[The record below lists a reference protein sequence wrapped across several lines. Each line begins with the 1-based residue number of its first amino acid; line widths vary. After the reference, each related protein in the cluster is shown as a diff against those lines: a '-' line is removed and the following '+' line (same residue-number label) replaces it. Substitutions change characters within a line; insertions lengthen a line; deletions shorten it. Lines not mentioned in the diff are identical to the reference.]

1 MVWVAPPCT
10 FWCDFSNLNYSPQK
24 LRRLRAKERVFL
36 RFIDEIF
43 LRQKLHGGFVVVE
56 NPRTSAIWKEQLLR
70 KWADAQ
76 PGQFVDLEMCAFGL
90 KSLDGSNFLCKP
102 MRLLV
107 THQAFAQLL
116 ARLCPECHNHVRI
129 EGAETAHFAAYPSNF
144 GRAVVR
150 AVEKIMIND
159 VFMQAGDKDGPDVE
173 FVEAEQPER

>member
-1 MVWVAPPCT
+1 
-10 FWCDFSNLNYSPQK
+10 
-24 LRRLRAKERVFL
+24 
-36 RFIDEIF
+36 
-43 LRQKLHGGFVVVE
+43 
-56 NPRTSAIWKEQLLR
+56 
-70 KWADAQ
+70 
-76 PGQFVDLEMCAFGL
+76 MCAFGL
-90 KSLDGSNFLCKP
+90 KSLDGSNYLCKP

-116 ARLCPECHNHVRI
+116 ARLCPGCHNHVRI